1 MFTNKVY
8 KFRQLWWIIGVRIK
22 RASTKS
28 KTIAKSPSPSTWID
42 EEVAGCR
49 FKDLRLSKRFGK
61 LLAMM
66 SEGIGE
72 SLPYACQD
80 WANTKAAYRFFSNND
95 VSEDQIMA
103 GHFQATQGRLS
114 QADQPIL
121 MLHDTCE
128 FSFQREKNSKI
139 GLLGRP
145 SCGKRKDGRLK
156 HITVRGILMHSSLAI
171 TPEGLPL
178 GLAAIKFWTRKQF
191 KGCNALKKKINPT
204 RVPIEEKES
213 FRWLENLRQSTVL
226 IKNPGDC
233 VHIGDRESDIF
244 ELFYL
249 ADELGTK
256 FLVRTCVDRLAQDAG
271 TTVSAEMKKAPV
283 KGCHRIQAR
292 TKLGE
297 SYEAELEIKFEQL
310 QVLPPEGKW
319 KDYTDLSLTVIH
331 AMERVTPRG
340 REQIAWKLITNL
352 PVKSLKGA
360 IEKINWYAMRW
371 KIEVFHKILKSG
383 CKAEESK
390 LRSSER
396 LVNLISIFCIIGWRV
411 FWLTML
417 QRAEPDLPPAAALSP
432 TEVYLLDELIKSK
445 PGTVHGKPTISTYL
459 IKIARLGGYLN
470 RASDQAP
477 GNMVMWRGMAKLND
491 IHLGFLI
498 GCTVVGN

>member
-1 MFTNKVY
+1 
-8 KFRQLWWIIGVRIK
+8 
-22 RASTKS
+22 
-28 KTIAKSPSPSTWID
+28 
-42 EEVAGCR
+42 
-49 FKDLRLSKRFGK
+49 
-61 LLAMM
+61 MM

-80 WANTKAAYRFFSNND
+80 WANTKAAYRFFSNSE
-95 VSEDQIMA
+95 VSEEQIMA
-103 GHFQATQGRLS
+103 GHFQATHGRLA
-114 QADQPIL
+114 QAAQTIL
-121 MLHDTCE
+121 MIHDTCE
-128 FSFQREKNSKI
+128 FSFQRDKDSKI

-145 SCGKRKDGRLK
+145 SCGKNKDGRLK

-213 FRWLENLRQSTVL
+213 IRWLQNLRQSTAL
-226 IKNPGDC
+226 INNPAAC

-249 ADELGTK
+249 ADELGTN

-271 TTVSAEMKKAPV
+271 TTVGAEMKKAPV
-283 KGCHRIQAR
+283 KGQHRIQAR
-292 TKLGE
+292 NKLGE
-297 SYEAELEIKFEQL
+297 SYEAELDIKFEQL
-310 QVLPPEGKW
+310 QVLPPVGKW
-319 KDYTDLSLTVIH
+319 KKYTDLTLTVIH
-331 AMERVTPRG
+331 AMERGTPRG
-340 REQIAWKLITNL
+340 REKIAWKLITNL

-417 QRAEPDLPPAAALSP
+417 QRAEPGLPPTFALDS
-432 TEVYLLDELIKSK
+432 TEIYLLDELIKPK
-445 PGTVHGKPTISTYL
+445 LGTIHGETTISAYL
-459 IKIARLGGYLN
+459 LKVARLGGYLN
-470 RASDQAP
+470 RASDPPP
-477 GNMVMWRGMAKLND
+477 GNMVMWRGMSKLND
-491 IHLGFLI
+491 IHLGFLL
-498 GCTVVGN
+498 GSKSCG